1 MGTDPKVRSCSAAGN
16 NRKRGVG
23 EVGLGVIEVVAVE
36 AVKGGWIDAM
46 MGIFGSD

>member
-23 EVGLGVIEVVAVE
+23 EVGLGVVAVG